1 MNYKNPV
8 GGNLELQN
16 IPVKSD
22 LAHTL
27 NASQTSVIKE
37 PYRLL
42 FRNTLDGFAYCRIL
56 FENNEPIDFMCIE
69 VNRAFEKLTGLHQAS
84 GKKISELIPDMK
96 TKYPELFY
104 KMGAIA
110 NKKESAKFEAY
121 IEPLKKWFCISSICL
136 EKEFFILH
144 IDDITVKKQV
154 KEKLRESEEKFR
166 LLFENMTSGFQL
178 NEVILDKNG
187 DPVDFRFLDGN
198 SLMENYTGFSIE
210 QVRGKT
216 IKEMIPESDSNMIKK
231 YGNVAITGEGF
242 NLEYFSKTFQKY
254 FRIRAYSPKKGLFA
268 VVFNDITERKKTE
281 IKIQEQNE
289 KLQILNNEKDK
300 FFSIIAHD
308 LRSPFTSIRSMS
320 EMLDE
325 AIENKNFEEAKQFSE
340 IVLKLAINANDLLGN
355 LMEWA
360 RSQTGRMEYKPE
372 PFEMTNLIHE
382 ISNFFNLSA
391 EQKSISLTKQLRET
405 ISVCADKAMISTVL
419 RNLISNAI
427 KFTRPEGKIT
437 ISAEKTQNDIIVLVS
452 DDGVGIHEKALNKI
466 FQISGMYS
474 TKGTQNE
481 MGTGLGLILCKE
493 FIEKHNGKIWVES
506 EPEKGSRFYFSLPL
520 NII

>member
-1 MNYKNPV
+1 MTYKNPM

-16 IPVKSD
+16 IPFKKD
-22 LAHTL
+22 HTHTP
-27 NASQTSVIKE
+27 NTSQTSIIKE

-42 FRNTLDGFAYCRIL
+42 FRNTLDGFAYCQIL
-56 FENNEPIDFMCIE
+56 FENNEPTDFICFE
-69 VNRAFEKLTGLHQAS
+69 VNRAFEKLTGLHQAA
-84 GKKISELIPDMK
+84 GKKISELIPDLK

-104 KMGAIA
+104 KMGAIV
-110 NKKESAKFEAY
+110 NKKEPAKFEAY
-121 IEPLKKWFCISSICL
+121 IEPLKKWFSISSICL

-144 IDDITVKKQV
+144 IDDITAKKLV
-154 KEKLRESEEKFR
+154 KEKLRESEEKYR

-178 NEVILDKNG
+178 NEVILDENG
-187 DPVDFRFLDGN
+187 DPIDFRFLDGN
-198 SLMENYTGFSIE
+198 SLMENYTGYSIE

-216 IKEMIPESDSNMIKK
+216 IKEIIPESDSNMIKK

-242 NLEYFSKTFQKY
+242 SLEYFSKTFKKY
-254 FRIRAYSPKKGLFA
+254 FKIRTYSPKNGLFA
-268 VVFNDITERKKTE
+268 VVFNDITERKQTE

-289 KLQILNNEKDK
+289 KLQNLNNEKDK

-325 AIENKNFEEAKQFSE
+325 AIENKNFEEARQFSE

-360 RSQTGRMEYKPE
+360 RSQTGRMEYNPE
-372 PFEMTNLIHE
+372 PFELTDLIRV

-391 EQKSISLTKQLRET
+391 EQKSISLTKQLT
-405 ISVCADKAMISTVL
+405 QSISIYADKAMISTVL

-427 KFTRPEGKIT
+427 KFTRPGGKIN
-437 ISAEKTQNDIIVLVS
+437 ISAEKSLHEIIVLVS
-452 DDGVGIHEKALNKI
+452 DNGVGIHEKALNKI

-493 FIEKHNGKIWVES
+493 FIEKHHGKIWVES
-506 EPEKGSRFYFSLPL
+506 ELGQGSRFYFSLPL
-520 NII
+520 NNI